1 MRAHI
6 IGVGAVGTLVAA
18 QIRSVLVAPRT
29 RGLREM
35 IPPASLTLHLRER
48 PFARQPLIAPG
59 RRVVVER
66 DGALTVHDGFNV
78 ELMTAAGAPRAL
90 LPDQS
95 GELHEAPAASE
106 PIDSII
112 VATKA
117 DATYAA
123 LSHLVE
129 RITPETTV
137 VLLQNG
143 MGVLDMLCERLF
155 YNPDT
160 RPHMVLASTTHGC
173 YTKRPLHTVHAG
185 FGSVHFGVVPNA
197 RNSAVHDARS
207 VAAIPDTPELRTLRW
222 TLAMLLSLPLDVHWE
237 RIREFQL
244 RALRKLIINAC
255 VNPATALVDCKN
267 GELYGAAPATEL
279 FRLVCTE
286 ASQVLEAHARDAK
299 ASDSSSPD
307 ASRLASLPL
316 ADLLTQTDSDG
327 MPLLDASLRPA
338 SMQREV
344 ERVVRTT
351 AGNWSSMHQDIR
363 TGRVST
369 EIDYINGYLSDLGRT
384 YGIPTPANDMLTHLV
399 KLKSRRVTGSWSD
412 GHM

>member
-1 MRAHI
+1 MHAHV
-6 IGVGAVGTLVAA
+6 IGVGAVGTLIASHM
-18 QIRSVLVAPRT
+18 RRVLAAPRT
-29 RGLREM
+29 RGLREL
-35 IPPASLTLHLRER
+35 IPESTLTLHLRER
-48 PFARQPLIAPG
+48 PFAKQPLAAPG
-59 RRVVVER
+59 RRLIVER
-66 DGALTVHDGFNV
+66 DGALSVQDGFRI

-90 LPDQS
+90 QPDS
-95 GELHEAPAASE
+95 RGELHDVAAPAE

-117 DATYAA
+117 DATYSA

-129 RITPETTV
+129 RITPATTV

-155 YNPDT
+155 YDPDK

-173 YTKRPLHTVHAG
+173 FTKRPLHTVHAG
-185 FGSVHFGVVPNA
+185 FGSIHLAVVPNP
-197 RNSAVHDARS
+197 RNNAVHDALS
-207 VAAIPDTPELRTLRW
+207 VTAVPDTPELHTLRG
-222 TLAMLLSLPLDVHWE
+222 TLALLLSLPLDVHWE
-237 RIREFQL
+237 KVREFQL
-244 RALRKLIINAC
+244 RALRKLVINAC

-267 GELYGAAPATEL
+267 GELYGAAPAAEL

-299 ASDSSSPD
+299 ASDSNSED
-307 ASRLASLPL
+307 ASRLTSLPL
-316 ADLLTQTDSDG
+316 ADLLTQTDSEG

-338 SMQREV
+338 SLQHEV
-344 ERVVRTT
+344 ERVVRAT

-369 EIDYINGYLSDLGRT
+369 EIDYINGYLCDLGRT

-399 KLKSRRVTGSWSD
+399 KLKSRRVTGSWNGSS
-412 GHM
+412 M